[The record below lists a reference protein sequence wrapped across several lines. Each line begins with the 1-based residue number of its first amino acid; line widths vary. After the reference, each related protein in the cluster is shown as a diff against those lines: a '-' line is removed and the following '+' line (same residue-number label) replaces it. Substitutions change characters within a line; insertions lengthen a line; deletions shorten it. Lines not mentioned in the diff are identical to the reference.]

1 MSSANYID
9 MNPLKSDE
17 LGVPSTLLAIFANVT
32 TIAGLQL
39 VNVGLTIVISILS
52 IIFLV
57 FKIKNEKEKND
68 KLKDGEG

>member
-1 MSSANYID
+1 

-52 IIFLV
+52 IIFL
-57 FKIKNEKEKND
+57 FYKIKNEKEVND
-68 KLKDGEG
+68 KRKDGEV

>member
-1 MSSANYID
+1 

-39 VNVGLTIVISILS
+39 VNVGLRIVISILS
-52 IIFLV
+52 IIFL
-57 FKIKNEKEKND
+57 FYKIKNEKEKND

>member
-1 MSSANYID
+1 
-9 MNPLKSDE
+9 MNPFKSDE

-57 FKIKNEKEKND
+57 FKIKNEKEKNN
-68 KLKDGEG
+68 KHKDGEG

>member
-1 MSSANYID
+1 

-52 IIFLV
+52 IIFL
-57 FKIKNEKEKND
+57 FYKIKNEKEVND
-68 KLKDGEG
+68 KRKDGEG

>member
-1 MSSANYID
+1 
-9 MNPLKSDE
+9 MNPFKSDE

-52 IIFLV
+52 IIFL
-57 FKIKNEKEKND
+57 FYKIKNEKEVND
-68 KLKDGEG
+68 KHKNGEG

>member
-1 MSSANYID
+1 

-52 IIFLV
+52 IIFL
-57 FKIKNEKEKND
+57 FYKIKNEKEKND
-68 KLKDGEG
+68 KHKNGEG

>member
-1 MSSANYID
+1 

-52 IIFLV
+52 IIFL
-57 FKIKNEKEKND
+57 FYKIKNEKEKND
-68 KLKDGEG
+68 KLKDGEV

>member
-1 MSSANYID
+1 

-17 LGVPSTLLAIFANVT
+17 LGVPSTMLAIFANVT

-52 IIFLV
+52 IIFLSY
-57 FKIKNEKEKND
+57 KIKNEKEKNN

>member
-1 MSSANYID
+1 
-9 MNPLKSDE
+9 MNPFKSDE

>member
-1 MSSANYID
+1 
-9 MNPLKSDE
+9 MNPFKSDE

-52 IIFLV
+52 IIFL
-57 FKIKNEKEKND
+57 FYKIRNEKEVND
-68 KLKDGEG
+68 KRKDGEG

>member
-1 MSSANYID
+1 

-52 IIFLV
+52 IIFL
-57 FKIKNEKEKND
+57 FYKIRNEKEVND
-68 KLKDGEG
+68 KRKNGEG

>member
-1 MSSANYID
+1 

-57 FKIKNEKEKND
+57 YKIKNEKEKND

>member
-1 MSSANYID
+1 

-52 IIFLV
+52 IIFLSY
-57 FKIKNEKEKND
+57 KIKNEKEKNN
-68 KLKDGEG
+68 KHKDGEG

>member
-1 MSSANYID
+1 

-39 VNVGLTIVISILS
+39 VNVGLTIVISIHS
-52 IIFLV
+52 IIFL
-57 FKIKNEKEKND
+57 FYKIKNEKEKND

>member
-1 MSSANYID
+1 

-52 IIFLV
+52 IIFL
-57 FKIKNEKEKND
+57 FYKIKNEKEKND
-68 KLKDGEG
+68 KHKDDEGQ

>member
-1 MSSANYID
+1 

-52 IIFLV
+52 IIFL
-57 FKIKNEKEKND
+57 FYKIKNEKEKND
-68 KLKDGEG
+68 KRKDGEG

>member
-1 MSSANYID
+1 

-52 IIFLV
+52 IIFLLY
-57 FKIKNEKEKND
+57 KIKNEKEKNN

>member
-1 MSSANYID
+1 

-17 LGVPSTLLAIFANVT
+17 LGVPSTLIAIFANVT

-52 IIFLV
+52 IIFLSY
-57 FKIKNEKEKND
+57 KIKNEKQKND